1 MRQEETA
8 QKGGL
13 LMKIFRKAVLGILCA
28 VLLITAGCTQT
39 TQGTGQSSS
48 SSQQTQQDKNSG
60 AKNESNSVA
69 KLTVKVYYPDENG
82 THLIAVSRQV
92 RTDKNTDKYTAALQS
107 LLAGTKEKGQVNI
120 IPKAAKLRSVKV
132 DKGVAKVDF
141 TQELVKSFSGGSTGE
156 SLMVGSI
163 VDTLTEFPEVKSVQ
177 LLINGKAVETIAGHM
192 DTTVPI
198 KRMDKLIK

>member
-1 MRQEETA
+1 M
-8 QKGGL
+8 
-13 LMKIFRKAVLGILCA
+13 
-28 VLLITAGCTQT
+28 
-39 TQGTGQSSS
+39 
-48 SSQQTQQDKNSG
+48 
-60 AKNESNSVA
+60 
-69 KLTVKVYYPDENG
+69 
-82 THLIAVSRQV
+82 
-92 RTDKNTDKYTAALQS
+92 QS
-107 LLAGTKEKGQVNI
+107 LLTGTKEKGQVNI

-177 LLINGKAVETIAGHM
+177 ILINGKAVETLAGHM
-192 DTTVPI
+192 DTSVPI